1 MLSMGLS
8 RPITEAIFAYIVLTK
23 LVREFYAHLEVVQNK
38 NSGVILQSTIVGQYI
53 MVDPQVISQIIWV
66 LVLHISASPFNEV
79 VLAPSLDELKE
90 FFHAV
95 P

>member
-38 NSGVILQSTIVGQYI
+38 NSGVILQSTIVGHVI
-53 MVDPQVISQIIWV
+53 MVDPQVISQIIGMPM
-66 LVLHISASPFNEV
+66 L
-79 VLAPSLDELKE
+79 
-90 FFHAV
+90 
-95 P
+95 